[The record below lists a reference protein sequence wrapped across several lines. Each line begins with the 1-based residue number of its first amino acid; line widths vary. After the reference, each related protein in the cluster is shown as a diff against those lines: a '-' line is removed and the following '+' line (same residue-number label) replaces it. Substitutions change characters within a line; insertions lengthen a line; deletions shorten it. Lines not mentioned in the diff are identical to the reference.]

1 MEPLTADSWERVRYA
16 RKHTATRGQTS
27 TVAPKNQAR
36 DNREARERL
45 RLYEARQSLHDRQRR
60 RRVRDNVIG
69 ISALVAVAALAT
81 GSQLAFAGSQPDAK
95 PSASASATSTP
106 TPSASATP
114 ANTGDVP
121 SKSIAKD
128 STWTGSLTLNKD
140 VKLGIELDG
149 KKAPQAAS
157 VEIDLI
163 RKQFYEGT
171 TCHRLADSDGFKFLQ
186 CGSANGDGTGDAG
199 FQYGPIENTPSDDV
213 YDKGTIAIARS
224 SSTYSQST
232 QFFIVYGDTTLD
244 GSTGGYTVVGKV
256 TSGLPDL
263 VSKITSKGISDAGSD
278 GTGEP
283 KVTTTITGATIKQEP

>member
-1 MEPLTADSWERVRYA
+1 M
-16 RKHTATRGQTS
+16 
-27 TVAPKNQAR
+27 APKNQAR

-45 RLYEARQSLHDRQRR
+45 RLYEARQGLHDRQRR

-81 GSQLAFAGSQPDAK
+81 GSQLAFAGSRPDAK
-95 PSASASATSTP
+95 PSASASASASSTP

-140 VKLGIELDG
+140 VTLGIELDG
-149 KKAPQAAS
+149 KKAPQATS

-171 TCHRLADSDGFKFLQ
+171 TCHRLADSDGFQFLQ

-256 TSGLPDL
+256 TSGLSDL

-283 KVTTTITGATIKQEP
+283 KVKTTITGATIKQEQ

>member
-1 MEPLTADSWERVRYA
+1 V
-16 RKHTATRGQTS
+16 TRGQIS

-45 RLYEARQSLHDRQRR
+45 RLYEARQGLHDRQRR
-60 RRVRDNVIG
+60 RRRRDNLVG
-69 ISALVAVAALAT
+69 VGALVVVAALAT
-81 GSQLAFAGSQPDAK
+81 GSQLAFAGSQSSGGASASA
-95 PSASASATSTP
+95 SASASATATP
-106 TPSASATP
+106 TPSASAT
-114 ANTGDVP
+114 ASNTGDVP
-121 SKSIAKD
+121 SKSIAKN
-128 STWTGSLTLNKD
+128 STWTGSITLNKD

-149 KKAPQAAS
+149 AKAPQATS

-199 FQYGPIENTPSDDV
+199 FQYGPVENTPSDDV
-213 YDKGTIAIARS
+213 YTKGTIAIARS

-256 TSGLPDL
+256 TSGLAEL
-263 VSKITSKGISDAGSD
+263 QSKITSKGISDAGSD
-278 GTGEP
+278 GTGTP
-283 KVTTTITGATIKQEP
+283 KVATTITAATIKQEQ

>member
-1 MEPLTADSWERVRYA
+1 M
-16 RKHTATRGQTS
+16 
-27 TVAPKNQAR
+27 APKNQAR

-45 RLYEARQSLHDRQRR
+45 RLYKARQGLHDRQRR
-60 RRVRDNVIG
+60 RRLRDN
-69 ISALVAVAALAT
+69 LVGAGVLVLVAALAT
-81 GSQLAFAGSQPDAK
+81 GSQLAFAGSQGSGKKAD
-95 PSASASATSTP
+95 ASASATATP
-106 TPSASATP
+106 TPSASATA

-157 VEIDLI
+157 VEIKLI
-163 RKQFYEGT
+163 QEQFYNGT
-171 TCHRLADSDGFKFLQ
+171 TCHRLADSDGFRFLQ

-199 FQYGPIENTPSDDV
+199 FQYGPLENVPSDGE
-213 YDKGTIAIARS
+213 YEKGTIAIARS
-224 SSTYSQST
+224 SSAYSQTT

-256 TSGLPDL
+256 TSGLDEL
-263 VSKITSKGISDAGSD
+263 ESKITSKGISSAGSD

-283 KVTTTITGATIKQEP
+283 KVTTKITGATIKQEK

>member
-1 MEPLTADSWERVRYA
+1 MTRSATLVAQS
-16 RKHTATRGQTS
+16 TRGPKS

-36 DNREARERL
+36 DTREARERL
-45 RLYEARQSLHDRQRR
+45 RLYKARQGLHDRQRR
-60 RRVRDNVIG
+60 RRLRDN
-69 ISALVAVAALAT
+69 LVGAGVLVLVAALAT
-81 GSQLAFAGSQPDAK
+81 GSQLAFAGSHGSDEKA
-95 PSASASATSTP
+95 SASASATATP
-106 TPSASATP
+106 TPSASATA

-121 SKSIAKD
+121 SKSIAKGA
-128 STWTGSLTLNKD
+128 TWTGSLTLNKD

-157 VEIDLI
+157 VEIKLI
-163 RKQFYEGT
+163 QEQFYNGT

-199 FQYGPIENTPSDDV
+199 FEYGPLENVPSDGE
-213 YDKGTIAIARS
+213 YEKGTIAIARS
-224 SSTYSQST
+224 STAYSQST

-256 TSGLPDL
+256 TSGLDEL
-263 VSKITSKGISDAGSD
+263 ESKITSKGIASAGSD

-283 KVTTTITGATIKQEP
+283 KVSTKITGATIAQEK

>member
-1 MEPLTADSWERVRYA
+1 M
-16 RKHTATRGQTS
+16 
-27 TVAPKNQAR
+27 APKNQAR

-45 RLYEARQSLHDRQRR
+45 RLYKARQGLHDRQRR
-60 RRVRDNVIG
+60 RRLRDN
-69 ISALVAVAALAT
+69 LVGAGVLVLVAALAT
-81 GSQLAFAGSQPDAK
+81 GSQLAFAGSQGSDEKAD
-95 PSASASATSTP
+95 ASASATATP
-106 TPSASATP
+106 TPSASATA

-157 VEIDLI
+157 VEIKLI
-163 RKQFYEGT
+163 QEQFYNGT
-171 TCHRLADSDGFKFLQ
+171 TCHRLADSDGFEFLQ

-199 FQYGPIENTPSDDV
+199 FQYGPLENVPSDGK
-213 YDKGTIAIARS
+213 YEKGTIAIARS
-224 SSTYSQST
+224 SSAYSQTT

-256 TSGLPDL
+256 TSGLDEL
-263 VSKITSKGISDAGSD
+263 ESKITSKGISSAGSD

-283 KVTTTITGATIKQEP
+283 KVATKITGATIEQEK